1 MQWRKTVVSNKPIPC
16 LVGFGGIT
24 PAGRASHNLSYSRMT
39 YDFQSE
45 QEKINY
51 LKSVLSLCGLID
63 ETLDS
68 SEINQFVK
76 SKEEE
81 VLNNTLMRQLD
92 YKFFRETFWTYDY
105 EMPANACAQLPF
117 QLDPVKHYASRQH
130 PKALGMSILGIADAI
145 SDTGLDLKKKI
156 DTYGRDKVGCF
167 AGCAVMNMDR
177 HSGDGLFA
185 SHPLGQR
192 ATSKHISF
200 TLPEMT
206 ADFINAYVTG
216 SLGITGHFIGACATS
231 LYNLNAGVELI
242 KSGKSELVIVGAAE
256 AILGPPAYIGFSA
269 MGAMATD
276 ERMKNLQALLGE
288 GEDLNYKNFCRPFG
302 DNMGMVCGE
311 SAGFAILMSDRL
323 ALETGANIRGAF
335 LNVNINADGNKKSIS
350 GPGAGNYFSVGKTF
364 KDIEKVFG
372 EKVLQNQSCFI
383 AHGTGTPLNRI
394 TESHIM
400 STFAKEFQVGNMPVT
415 SVKSKLGHT
424 MGTAGMDQIWSAL
437 GALDSQKLSGICT
450 IPKLADDV
458 FTENLD
464 YFLEDRE
471 FQDKKDIV
479 FLNSKGFGGNNATSA
494 LISKDLTLDLINKRY
509 NSSELSKWQG
519 LQEKTLESRAQ
530 NKLAAINNEIEPI
543 YEFDKDVLDLTDL
556 DISRTNI
563 KTSTGFDYEL
573 SSDLRDEDYSV

>member
-1 MQWRKTVVSNKPIPC
+1 MAKPIPC
-16 LVGFGGIT
+16 LVGFGGLT
-24 PAGRASHNLSYSRMT
+24 PAGRGSHNLSYSRMI
-39 YDFQSE
+39 YDLESDQNKF
-45 QEKINY
+45 NY
-51 LKSVLSLCGLID
+51 LKSVLTLCGLID
-63 ETLDS
+63 ETTEAT
-68 SEINQFVK
+68 EIEQLIL
-76 SKEEE
+76 SKENE
-81 VLNNTLMRQLD
+81 VLENTLMRKLD
-92 YKFFRETFWTYDY
+92 YEFFRNTFWSYDY
-105 EMPANACAQLPF
+105 EMPANACGQLPF
-117 QLDPVKHYASRQH
+117 RLDPVTHYASRQH
-130 PKALGMSILGIADAI
+130 PKALGMSIVGFTDAM
-145 SDTGLDLKKKI
+145 SDAGFDLRKVI
-156 DTYGRDKVGCF
+156 DSYGRDKVGCF

-177 HSGDGLFA
+177 YSGDGLFA
-185 SHPLGQR
+185 SYPMGKR
-192 ATSKHISF
+192 ASSKHISF

-276 ERMKNLQALLGE
+276 ERMTNLQQLLGE
-288 GEDLNYKNFCRPFG
+288 GEDLDYTKFCRPFG

-323 ALETGANIRGAF
+323 ALEVGANIRGCF

-364 KDIEKVFG
+364 KDIETVFG
-372 EKVLQNQSCFI
+372 SKTLQEKSCFL

-394 TESHIM
+394 TESHIV
-400 STFAKEFQVGNMPVT
+400 STFAKEFGIENLPVT

-424 MGTAGMDQIWSAL
+424 MGTAGMDQIWCGL
-437 GALDSQKLSGICT
+437 GALESQKLTGICT

-458 FTENLD
+458 FKENLD
-464 YFLEDRE
+464 FFLENKE
-471 FQDKKDIV
+471 FNSQKDIA

-494 LISKDLTLDLINKRY
+494 LISSNLTEELLQRRFTDKELKAWKKKREATLKLREKNFELAV
-509 NSSELSKWQG
+509 NSD
-519 LQEKTLESRAQ
+519 
-530 NKLAAINNEIEPI
+530 IEPI

-556 DISRTNI
+556 EISKKNI
-563 KTSTGFDYEL
+563 KTKTGFNYAL
-573 SSDLRDEDYSV
+573 NSDLTKSDF

>member
-1 MQWRKTVVSNKPIPC
+1 MAKPIPC
-16 LVGFGGIT
+16 LVGFGGLT
-24 PAGRASHNLSYSRMT
+24 PAGRGSHNLSYSRMI
-39 YDFQSE
+39 YDLESE
-45 QEKINY
+45 QNKFNY
-51 LKSVLSLCGLID
+51 LKSVLTLCSLID
-63 ETLDS
+63 ETTEAP
-68 SEINQFVK
+68 EIEQLIL
-76 SKEEE
+76 SKENE
-81 VLNNTLMRQLD
+81 VLENTLMRKLD
-92 YKFFRETFWTYDY
+92 YEFFRNTFWSYDY
-105 EMPANACAQLPF
+105 EMPANACGQLPYR
-117 QLDPVKHYASRQH
+117 LDPVTHYASRQH
-130 PKALGMSILGIADAI
+130 PKALGMSIVGFTDAM
-145 SDTGLDLKKKI
+145 SDAGFDLRKEI

-177 HSGDGLFA
+177 YSGDGLFA
-185 SHPLGQR
+185 SYPMGKR
-192 ATSKHISF
+192 ASSKHISF

-276 ERMKNLQALLGE
+276 ERMTNLQQLLGE
-288 GEDLNYKNFCRPFG
+288 GDDLDYTKFCRPFG

-323 ALETGANIRGAF
+323 ALEVGANIRGCF

-364 KDIEKVFG
+364 KDIETVFG
-372 EKVLQNQSCFI
+372 SKTLQEKSCFL

-394 TESHIM
+394 TESHII
-400 STFAKEFQVGNMPVT
+400 STFAKEFGIQNLPVT

-424 MGTAGMDQIWSAL
+424 MGTAGMDQIWCGL
-437 GALDSQKLSGICT
+437 GALESQKLTGICT

-458 FTENLD
+458 FKDNLD
-464 YFLEDRE
+464 FFLDNKE
-471 FQDKKDIV
+471 FSSQKDIA

-494 LISKDLTLDLINKRY
+494 LISSSLTEELLQRRFTEKELKAWKKKREATLKLREKNFELAV
-509 NSSELSKWQG
+509 NSD
-519 LQEKTLESRAQ
+519 
-530 NKLAAINNEIEPI
+530 IEPI

-556 DISRTNI
+556 EISKKNI
-563 KTSTGFDYEL
+563 KTKTGFNYAL
-573 SSDLRDEDYSV
+573 NSDLTKSDF

>member
-1 MQWRKTVVSNKPIPC
+1 MSI
-16 LVGFGGIT
+16 VGFT
-24 PAGRASHNLSYSRMT
+24 DA
-39 YDFQSE
+39 
-45 QEKINY
+45 
-51 LKSVLSLCGLID
+51 
-63 ETLDS
+63 
-68 SEINQFVK
+68 
-76 SKEEE
+76 
-81 VLNNTLMRQLD
+81 
-92 YKFFRETFWTYDY
+92 
-105 EMPANACAQLPF
+105 
-117 QLDPVKHYASRQH
+117 
-130 PKALGMSILGIADAI
+130 MSDA
-145 SDTGLDLKKKI
+145 GLDLRKEI

-177 HSGDGLFA
+177 YSGDGLFA
-185 SHPLGQR
+185 SYPMGKR
-192 ATSKHISF
+192 ASSKHISF

-276 ERMKNLQALLGE
+276 ERMTNLQKLLGE
-288 GEDLNYKNFCRPFG
+288 GDDLDYTKFCRPFG

-323 ALETGANIRGAF
+323 ALEVGANIRGCF

-364 KDIEKVFG
+364 KDIETIFG
-372 EKVLQNQSCFI
+372 SKTLQEKSCFL

-394 TESHIM
+394 TESHII
-400 STFAKEFQVGNMPVT
+400 STFAKEFGIKNLPVT

-424 MGTAGMDQIWSAL
+424 MGTAGMDQIWCGL
-437 GALDSQKLSGICT
+437 GALENQKLTGICT

-458 FTENLD
+458 FKENLD
-464 YFLEDRE
+464 FFLENKE
-471 FQDKKDIV
+471 FDSQKDIA

-494 LISKDLTLDLINKRY
+494 LISSNLTEELLRRRFTEKELKTWKKKREATLKLREKNFDLAV
-509 NSSELSKWQG
+509 NSD
-519 LQEKTLESRAQ
+519 
-530 NKLAAINNEIEPI
+530 IEPI
-543 YEFDKDVLDLTDL
+543 YDFDKDVLDLTDL
-556 DISRTNI
+556 EISKKNI
-563 KTSTGFDYEL
+563 KTKTGFNYAL
-573 SSDLRDEDYSV
+573 NSDLTKSDF

>member
-1 MQWRKTVVSNKPIPC
+1 MAKPIPC
-16 LVGFGGIT
+16 LVGFGGLT
-24 PAGRASHNLSYSRMT
+24 PAGRGSHNLSYSRMI
-39 YDFQSE
+39 YDLESDQNKF
-45 QEKINY
+45 NY
-51 LKSVLSLCGLID
+51 LKSVLTLCGLID
-63 ETLDS
+63 ETTEAT
-68 SEINQFVK
+68 EIEQLIL
-76 SKEEE
+76 SKENE
-81 VLNNTLMRQLD
+81 VLENTLMRKLD
-92 YKFFRETFWTYDY
+92 YEFFRNTFWSYDY
-105 EMPANACAQLPF
+105 EMPANACGQLPF
-117 QLDPVKHYASRQH
+117 RLDPVTHYASRQH
-130 PKALGMSILGIADAI
+130 PKALGMSIVGFTDAM
-145 SDTGLDLKKKI
+145 SDAGLDLRKEI

-177 HSGDGLFA
+177 YSGDGLFA
-185 SHPLGQR
+185 SYPMGKR
-192 ATSKHISF
+192 ASSKHISF

-276 ERMKNLQALLGE
+276 ERMTNLQQLLGE
-288 GEDLNYKNFCRPFG
+288 GDDLDYTKFCRPFG

-323 ALETGANIRGAF
+323 ALEVGANIRGCF

-364 KDIEKVFG
+364 KDIETVFG
-372 EKVLQNQSCFI
+372 SKTLQEKSCFL

-394 TESHIM
+394 TESHIV
-400 STFAKEFQVGNMPVT
+400 STFAKEFGIENLPVT

-424 MGTAGMDQIWSAL
+424 MGTAGMDQIWCGL
-437 GALDSQKLSGICT
+437 GALESQKLTGICT

-458 FTENLD
+458 FKDNLD
-464 YFLEDRE
+464 FFLENKE
-471 FQDKKDIV
+471 FNSQKDIA

-494 LISKDLTLDLINKRY
+494 LISSNLTEELLQRRFTEKELKAWKKKREATLKLREKNFELAV
-509 NSSELSKWQG
+509 NSD
-519 LQEKTLESRAQ
+519 
-530 NKLAAINNEIEPI
+530 IEPI

-556 DISRTNI
+556 EISKKNI
-563 KTSTGFDYEL
+563 KTKTGFNYAL
-573 SSDLRDEDYSV
+573 NSDLTKSDF

>member
-1 MQWRKTVVSNKPIPC
+1 MAKPIPC
-16 LVGFGGIT
+16 LVGFGGLT
-24 PAGRASHNLSYSRMT
+24 PAGRGSHNLSYSRMI
-39 YDFQSE
+39 YDLESDQNKF
-45 QEKINY
+45 NY
-51 LKSVLSLCGLID
+51 LKSVLTLCGLID
-63 ETLDS
+63 ETTEATQIEQL
-68 SEINQFVK
+68 IL
-76 SKEEE
+76 SKENE
-81 VLNNTLMRQLD
+81 VLENTLMRKLD
-92 YKFFRETFWTYDY
+92 YEFFRNTFWSYDY
-105 EMPANACAQLPF
+105 EMPANACGQLPF
-117 QLDPVKHYASRQH
+117 RLDPVTHYASRQH
-130 PKALGMSILGIADAI
+130 PKALGMSIVGFTDAM
-145 SDTGLDLKKKI
+145 SDAGFDLRKVI
-156 DTYGRDKVGCF
+156 DSYGRDKVGCF

-177 HSGDGLFA
+177 YSGDGLFA
-185 SHPLGQR
+185 SYPMGKR
-192 ATSKHISF
+192 ASSKHISF

-276 ERMKNLQALLGE
+276 ERMTNLQQLLGE
-288 GEDLNYKNFCRPFG
+288 GEDLDYTKFCRPFG

-323 ALETGANIRGAF
+323 ALEVGANIRGCF

-364 KDIEKVFG
+364 KDIETVFG
-372 EKVLQNQSCFI
+372 SKTLQEKSCFL

-394 TESHIM
+394 TESHIV
-400 STFAKEFQVGNMPVT
+400 STFAKEFGIENLPVT

-424 MGTAGMDQIWSAL
+424 MGTAGMDQIWCGL
-437 GALDSQKLSGICT
+437 GALESQKLTGICT

-458 FTENLD
+458 FKENLD
-464 YFLEDRE
+464 FFLENKE
-471 FQDKKDIV
+471 FNSQKDIA

-494 LISKDLTLDLINKRY
+494 LISSNLTEELLQRRFTDKELKAWKKKREATLKLREKNFELAV
-509 NSSELSKWQG
+509 NSD
-519 LQEKTLESRAQ
+519 
-530 NKLAAINNEIEPI
+530 IEPI

-556 DISRTNI
+556 EISKKNI
-563 KTSTGFDYEL
+563 KTKTGFNYAL
-573 SSDLRDEDYSV
+573 NSDLTKSDF

>member
-1 MQWRKTVVSNKPIPC
+1 MAKPIPC
-16 LVGFGGIT
+16 LVGFGGLT
-24 PAGRASHNLSYSRMT
+24 PAGRGSHNLSYSRMI
-39 YDFQSE
+39 YDLESDQNKF
-45 QEKINY
+45 NY
-51 LKSVLSLCGLID
+51 LKSVLTLCGLID
-63 ETLDS
+63 ETTEATQIEQL
-68 SEINQFVK
+68 IL
-76 SKEEE
+76 SKENE
-81 VLNNTLMRQLD
+81 VLENTLMRKLD
-92 YKFFRETFWTYDY
+92 YEFFRNTFWSYDY
-105 EMPANACAQLPF
+105 EMPANACGQLPF
-117 QLDPVKHYASRQH
+117 RLDPVTHYASRQH
-130 PKALGMSILGIADAI
+130 PKALGMSIVGFTDAM
-145 SDTGLDLKKKI
+145 SDAGFDLRKEI
-156 DTYGRDKVGCF
+156 DSYGRDKVGCF

-177 HSGDGLFA
+177 YSGDGLFA
-185 SHPLGQR
+185 SYPMGKR
-192 ATSKHISF
+192 ASSKHISF

-276 ERMKNLQALLGE
+276 ERMTNLQQLLGE
-288 GEDLNYKNFCRPFG
+288 GEDLDYTKFCRPFG

-323 ALETGANIRGAF
+323 ALEVGANIRGCF

-364 KDIEKVFG
+364 KDIETVFG
-372 EKVLQNQSCFI
+372 TKTLQEKSCFL

-394 TESHIM
+394 TESHIV
-400 STFAKEFQVGNMPVT
+400 STFAKEFGIENLPVT

-424 MGTAGMDQIWSAL
+424 MGTAGMDQIWCGL
-437 GALDSQKLSGICT
+437 GALESQKLTGICT

-458 FTENLD
+458 FKENLD
-464 YFLEDRE
+464 FFLENKE
-471 FQDKKDIV
+471 FNSQKDIA

-494 LISKDLTLDLINKRY
+494 LISSNLTEELLQRRFTEKELKAWKKKREATLKLREKNFELAV
-509 NSSELSKWQG
+509 NSD
-519 LQEKTLESRAQ
+519 
-530 NKLAAINNEIEPI
+530 IEPI

-556 DISRTNI
+556 EISKKNI
-563 KTSTGFDYEL
+563 KTKTGFNYAL
-573 SSDLRDEDYSV
+573 NSDLTKSDF

>member
-1 MQWRKTVVSNKPIPC
+1 MAKPIPC
-16 LVGFGGIT
+16 LVGFGGLT
-24 PAGRASHNLSYSRMT
+24 PAGRGSHNLSYSRMI
-39 YDFQSE
+39 YDLESDQNKF
-45 QEKINY
+45 NY
-51 LKSVLSLCGLID
+51 LKSVLTLCGLID
-63 ETLDS
+63 ETTEAT
-68 SEINQFVK
+68 EIEQLIL
-76 SKEEE
+76 SKENE
-81 VLNNTLMRQLD
+81 VLENTLMRKLD
-92 YKFFRETFWTYDY
+92 YEFFRNTFWSYDY
-105 EMPANACAQLPF
+105 EMPANACGQLPF
-117 QLDPVKHYASRQH
+117 RLDPVTHYASRQH
-130 PKALGMSILGIADAI
+130 PKALGMSIVGFTDAM
-145 SDTGLDLKKKI
+145 SDAGFDLRKEI

-177 HSGDGLFA
+177 YSGDGLFA
-185 SHPLGQR
+185 SYPMGKR
-192 ATSKHISF
+192 ASSKHISF

-276 ERMKNLQALLGE
+276 ERMTNLQQLLGE
-288 GEDLNYKNFCRPFG
+288 GDDLDYTKFCRPFG

-323 ALETGANIRGAF
+323 ALEVGANIRGCF

-364 KDIEKVFG
+364 KDIETVFG
-372 EKVLQNQSCFI
+372 SKTLQEKSCFL
-383 AHGTGTPLNRI
+383 AHGTGTPLNRV
-394 TESHIM
+394 TESHIV
-400 STFAKEFQVGNMPVT
+400 STFAKEFGIENLPVT

-424 MGTAGMDQIWSAL
+424 MGTAGMDQIWCGL
-437 GALDSQKLSGICT
+437 GALESQKLTGICT

-458 FTENLD
+458 FKDNLD
-464 YFLEDRE
+464 FFLENKE
-471 FQDKKDIV
+471 FNSQKDIA

-494 LISKDLTLDLINKRY
+494 LISSNLTEELLQRRFTDKELKAWKKKREATLKLREKNFELAV
-509 NSSELSKWQG
+509 NSD
-519 LQEKTLESRAQ
+519 
-530 NKLAAINNEIEPI
+530 IEPI

-556 DISRTNI
+556 EISKKNI
-563 KTSTGFDYEL
+563 KTKTGFNYAL
-573 SSDLRDEDYSV
+573 NSDLTKSDF

>member
-1 MQWRKTVVSNKPIPC
+1 MAKPIPC
-16 LVGFGGIT
+16 LVGFGGLT
-24 PAGRASHNLSYSRMT
+24 PAGRGSHNLSYSRMI
-39 YDFQSE
+39 YYLESE
-45 QEKINY
+45 QNKFNY
-51 LKSVLSLCGLID
+51 LKSVLTLCGLID
-63 ETLDS
+63 ETTEAP
-68 SEINQFVK
+68 EIEQLIL
-76 SKEEE
+76 SKENE
-81 VLNNTLMRQLD
+81 VLENTLMRKLD
-92 YKFFRETFWTYDY
+92 YEFFRNTFWSYDY
-105 EMPANACAQLPF
+105 EMPANACGQLPYR
-117 QLDPVKHYASRQH
+117 LDPVTHYASRQH
-130 PKALGMSILGIADAI
+130 PKALGMSIVGFTDAM
-145 SDTGLDLKKKI
+145 SDAGFDLRKEI

-177 HSGDGLFA
+177 YSGDGLFA
-185 SHPLGQR
+185 SYPMGKR
-192 ATSKHISF
+192 ASSKHISF

-276 ERMKNLQALLGE
+276 ERMTNLQQLLGE
-288 GEDLNYKNFCRPFG
+288 GDDLDYTKFCRPFG

-323 ALETGANIRGAF
+323 ALEVGANIRGCF

-364 KDIEKVFG
+364 KDIETVFG
-372 EKVLQNQSCFI
+372 SKTLQEKSCFL

-394 TESHIM
+394 TESHII
-400 STFAKEFQVGNMPVT
+400 STFAKEFGIQNLPVT

-424 MGTAGMDQIWSAL
+424 MGTAGMDQIWCGL
-437 GALDSQKLSGICT
+437 GALESQKLTGICT

-458 FTENLD
+458 FKDNLD
-464 YFLEDRE
+464 FFLDNKE
-471 FQDKKDIV
+471 FSSQKDIA

-494 LISKDLTLDLINKRY
+494 LISSSLTEELLQRRFTEKELKAWKKKREATLKLREKNFELAV
-509 NSSELSKWQG
+509 NSD
-519 LQEKTLESRAQ
+519 
-530 NKLAAINNEIEPI
+530 IEPI
-543 YEFDKDVLDLTDL
+543 YEFDKDVLDLADL
-556 DISRTNI
+556 EISKKNI
-563 KTSTGFDYEL
+563 KTKTGFNYAL
-573 SSDLRDEDYSV
+573 NSDLTKSDF

>member
-1 MQWRKTVVSNKPIPC
+1 MAKPIPC
-16 LVGFGGIT
+16 LVGFGGLT
-24 PAGRASHNLSYSRMT
+24 PAGRGSHNLSYSRMI
-39 YDFQSE
+39 YDLESDQNKF
-45 QEKINY
+45 NY
-51 LKSVLSLCGLID
+51 LKSVLTLCGLID
-63 ETLDS
+63 ETTEAT
-68 SEINQFVK
+68 EIEQLIL
-76 SKEEE
+76 SKENE
-81 VLNNTLMRQLD
+81 VLENTLMRKLD
-92 YKFFRETFWTYDY
+92 YEFFRNTFWSYDY
-105 EMPANACAQLPF
+105 DMPANACGQLPF
-117 QLDPVKHYASRQH
+117 RLDPVTHYASRQH
-130 PKALGMSILGIADAI
+130 PKALGMSIVGFTDAM
-145 SDTGLDLKKKI
+145 SDAGFDLRKEI

-177 HSGDGLFA
+177 YSGDGLFA
-185 SHPLGQR
+185 SYPMGKR
-192 ATSKHISF
+192 ASSKHISF

-276 ERMKNLQALLGE
+276 ERMTNLQQLLGE
-288 GEDLNYKNFCRPFG
+288 GDDLDYTKYCRPFG

-323 ALETGANIRGAF
+323 ALEVGANIRGCF

-364 KDIEKVFG
+364 KDIETVFG
-372 EKVLQNQSCFI
+372 SKTLQEKSCFL

-394 TESHIM
+394 TESHIV
-400 STFAKEFQVGNMPVT
+400 STFAKEFGIENLPVT

-424 MGTAGMDQIWSAL
+424 MGTAGMDQIWCGL
-437 GALDSQKLSGICT
+437 GALESQKLTGICT

-458 FTENLD
+458 FKDNLD
-464 YFLEDRE
+464 FFLENKE
-471 FQDKKDIV
+471 FNSQKDIA

-494 LISKDLTLDLINKRY
+494 LISSNLTEELLQRRFTEKELKAWKKKREATLKLREKNFELAV
-509 NSSELSKWQG
+509 NSD
-519 LQEKTLESRAQ
+519 
-530 NKLAAINNEIEPI
+530 IEPI

-556 DISRTNI
+556 EISKKNI
-563 KTSTGFDYEL
+563 KTKTGFNYAL
-573 SSDLRDEDYSV
+573 NSDLTKSDF

>member
-1 MQWRKTVVSNKPIPC
+1 MAKPIPC
-16 LVGFGGIT
+16 LVGFGGLT
-24 PAGRASHNLSYSRMT
+24 PAGRGSHNLSYSRMI
-39 YDFQSE
+39 YDLESE
-45 QEKINY
+45 QNKFNY
-51 LKSVLSLCGLID
+51 LKSVLTLCGLID
-63 ETLDS
+63 ETTEAT
-68 SEINQFVK
+68 EIEQLIL
-76 SKEEE
+76 SKENE
-81 VLNNTLMRQLD
+81 VLENTLMRKLD
-92 YKFFRETFWTYDY
+92 YEFFRNTFWSYDY
-105 EMPANACAQLPF
+105 EMPANACGQLPYR
-117 QLDPVKHYASRQH
+117 LDPVTHYASRQH
-130 PKALGMSILGIADAI
+130 PKALGMSIVGFTDAM
-145 SDTGLDLKKKI
+145 SDAGFDLRKEI

-177 HSGDGLFA
+177 YSGDGLFA
-185 SHPLGQR
+185 SYPMGKR
-192 ATSKHISF
+192 ASSKHISF

-276 ERMKNLQALLGE
+276 ERMTNLQQLLGE
-288 GEDLNYKNFCRPFG
+288 GEDLDYTKFCRPFG

-323 ALETGANIRGAF
+323 ALEVGANIRGCF

-364 KDIEKVFG
+364 KDIETVFG
-372 EKVLQNQSCFI
+372 SKTLQEKSCFL

-394 TESHIM
+394 TESHIV
-400 STFAKEFQVGNMPVT
+400 STFAKEFGIENLPVT

-424 MGTAGMDQIWSAL
+424 MGTAGMDQIWCGL
-437 GALDSQKLSGICT
+437 GALESQKLTGICT

-458 FTENLD
+458 FKENLD
-464 YFLEDRE
+464 FFLENKE
-471 FQDKKDIV
+471 FNSQKDIA

-494 LISKDLTLDLINKRY
+494 LISSNLTEELLQRRFTEKELKAWKKKREATLKLREKNFELAV
-509 NSSELSKWQG
+509 NSD
-519 LQEKTLESRAQ
+519 
-530 NKLAAINNEIEPI
+530 IEPI

-556 DISRTNI
+556 EISKKSI
-563 KTSTGFDYEL
+563 KTKTGFDYAL
-573 SSDLRDEDYSV
+573 NSDLTKSDF

>member
-1 MQWRKTVVSNKPIPC
+1 MAKPIPC
-16 LVGFGGIT
+16 LVGFGGLT
-24 PAGRASHNLSYSRMT
+24 PAGRGSHNLSYSRMI
-39 YDFQSE
+39 YDLESDQNKF
-45 QEKINY
+45 NY
-51 LKSVLSLCGLID
+51 LKSVLTLCGLID
-63 ETLDS
+63 ETTEAT
-68 SEINQFVK
+68 EIEQLIL
-76 SKEEE
+76 SKENE
-81 VLNNTLMRQLD
+81 VLENTLMRKLD
-92 YKFFRETFWTYDY
+92 YEFFRNTFWSYDY
-105 EMPANACAQLPF
+105 EMPANACGQLPF
-117 QLDPVKHYASRQH
+117 RLDPVTHYASRQH
-130 PKALGMSILGIADAI
+130 PKALGMSIVGFTDAM
-145 SDTGLDLKKKI
+145 LDAGFDLRKEI

-177 HSGDGLFA
+177 YSGDGLFA
-185 SHPLGQR
+185 SYPMGKR
-192 ATSKHISF
+192 ASSKHISF

-276 ERMKNLQALLGE
+276 ERMTNLQQLLGE
-288 GEDLNYKNFCRPFG
+288 GDVLDYTKFCRPFG

-323 ALETGANIRGAF
+323 ALEVGANIRGCF

-364 KDIEKVFG
+364 KDIETIFG
-372 EKVLQNQSCFI
+372 AKALQEKSCFL

-394 TESHIM
+394 TESHII
-400 STFAKEFQVGNMPVT
+400 STFAQEFGIENLPVT

-424 MGTAGMDQIWSAL
+424 IGTAGMDQIWCGL
-437 GALDSQKLSGICT
+437 GALESQKLTGICT

-458 FTENLD
+458 FKDNLD
-464 YFLEDRE
+464 FFLENKE
-471 FQDKKDIV
+471 FNSQKDIA

-494 LISKDLTLDLINKRY
+494 LISSKLTEELLQRRFTDKELKAWKKKREATLKLREKNFELAV
-509 NSSELSKWQG
+509 NSD
-519 LQEKTLESRAQ
+519 
-530 NKLAAINNEIEPI
+530 IEPI
-543 YEFDKDVLDLTDL
+543 YEFDKDVLNLADLE
-556 DISRTNI
+556 ISKRNI
-563 KTSTGFDYEL
+563 KTKTGFNYAL
-573 SSDLRDEDYSV
+573 NSDLTKSDF

>member
-1 MQWRKTVVSNKPIPC
+1 MAKPIPC
-16 LVGFGGIT
+16 LVGFGGLT
-24 PAGRASHNLSYSRMT
+24 PAGRGSHNLSYSRMI
-39 YDFQSE
+39 YDLESDQNKF
-45 QEKINY
+45 NY
-51 LKSVLSLCGLID
+51 LKSVLTLCGLID
-63 ETLDS
+63 ETTEATQIEQL
-68 SEINQFVK
+68 IL
-76 SKEEE
+76 SKENE
-81 VLNNTLMRQLD
+81 VLENTLMRKLD
-92 YKFFRETFWTYDY
+92 YEFFRNTFWSYDY
-105 EMPANACAQLPF
+105 EMPANACGQLPF
-117 QLDPVKHYASRQH
+117 RLDPVTHYASRQH
-130 PKALGMSILGIADAI
+130 PKALGMSIVGFTDAM
-145 SDTGLDLKKKI
+145 SDAGFDLRKEI
-156 DTYGRDKVGCF
+156 DSYGRDKVGCF

-177 HSGDGLFA
+177 YSGDGLFA
-185 SHPLGQR
+185 SYPMGKR
-192 ATSKHISF
+192 ASSKHISF

-276 ERMKNLQALLGE
+276 ERMTNLQQLLGE
-288 GEDLNYKNFCRPFG
+288 GEDLNYTKFCRPFG

-323 ALETGANIRGAF
+323 ALEVGANIRGCF

-364 KDIEKVFG
+364 KDIETVFG
-372 EKVLQNQSCFI
+372 SKTLQEKSCFL

-394 TESHIM
+394 TESHIV
-400 STFAKEFQVGNMPVT
+400 STFAKEFGIENLPVT

-424 MGTAGMDQIWSAL
+424 MGTAGMDQIWCGL
-437 GALDSQKLSGICT
+437 GALESQKLTGICT

-458 FTENLD
+458 FKENLD
-464 YFLEDRE
+464 FFLENKE
-471 FQDKKDIV
+471 FNSQKDIA

-494 LISKDLTLDLINKRY
+494 LISSNLTEELLQRRFTDKELKAWKKKREATLKLREKNFELAV
-509 NSSELSKWQG
+509 NSD
-519 LQEKTLESRAQ
+519 
-530 NKLAAINNEIEPI
+530 IEPI

-556 DISRTNI
+556 EISKKNI
-563 KTSTGFDYEL
+563 KTKTGFNYAL
-573 SSDLRDEDYSV
+573 NSDLTKSDF

>member
-1 MQWRKTVVSNKPIPC
+1 MAKPIPC
-16 LVGFGGIT
+16 LVGFGGLT
-24 PAGRASHNLSYSRMT
+24 PAGRGSHNLSYSRMI
-39 YDFQSE
+39 YDLESDQNKF
-45 QEKINY
+45 NY
-51 LKSVLSLCGLID
+51 LKSVLTLCGLID
-63 ETLDS
+63 ETTEAP
-68 SEINQFVK
+68 EIEQLIL
-76 SKEEE
+76 SKENE
-81 VLNNTLMRQLD
+81 VLENTLMRKLD
-92 YKFFRETFWTYDY
+92 YEFFRNTFWSYDY
-105 EMPANACAQLPF
+105 EMPANACGQLPYR
-117 QLDPVKHYASRQH
+117 LDPVTHYASRQH
-130 PKALGMSILGIADAI
+130 PKALGMSIVGFTDAM
-145 SDTGLDLKKKI
+145 SDAGFDLRKEI

-177 HSGDGLFA
+177 YSGDGLFA
-185 SHPLGQR
+185 SYPMGKR
-192 ATSKHISF
+192 ASSKHISF

-276 ERMKNLQALLGE
+276 ERMTNLQQLLGE
-288 GEDLNYKNFCRPFG
+288 GDDLDYTKFCRPFG

-323 ALETGANIRGAF
+323 ALEVGANIRGCF

-364 KDIEKVFG
+364 KDIETVFG
-372 EKVLQNQSCFI
+372 SKTLQEKSCFL

-394 TESHIM
+394 TESHII
-400 STFAKEFQVGNMPVT
+400 STFAKEFGIQNLPVT

-424 MGTAGMDQIWSAL
+424 MGTAGMDQIWCGL
-437 GALDSQKLSGICT
+437 GALESQKLTGICT

-458 FTENLD
+458 FKDNLD
-464 YFLEDRE
+464 FFLDNKE
-471 FQDKKDIV
+471 FGSQKDIA

-494 LISKDLTLDLINKRY
+494 LISSSLTEELLQRRFTEKELKAWKNKREATLKLREKNFELAV
-509 NSSELSKWQG
+509 NSD
-519 LQEKTLESRAQ
+519 
-530 NKLAAINNEIEPI
+530 IEPI

-556 DISRTNI
+556 EISKKNI
-563 KTSTGFDYEL
+563 KTKTGFNYAL
-573 SSDLRDEDYSV
+573 NSDLTKSDF

>member
-1 MQWRKTVVSNKPIPC
+1 MAKPIPC
-16 LVGFGGIT
+16 LVGFGGLT
-24 PAGRASHNLSYSRMT
+24 PAGRGSHNLSYSRMI
-39 YDFQSE
+39 YDLESHQNKF
-45 QEKINY
+45 NY
-51 LKSVLSLCGLID
+51 LKSVLTLCGLID
-63 ETLDS
+63 ETTEAP
-68 SEINQFVK
+68 EIEK
-76 SKEEE
+76 LILSKENE
-81 VLNNTLMRQLD
+81 VLENTLIRKLD
-92 YKFFRETFWTYDY
+92 YEFFRNTFWSYDY
-105 EMPANACAQLPF
+105 EMPANACGQLPF
-117 QLDPVKHYASRQH
+117 RLDPVTHYASRQH
-130 PKALGMSILGIADAI
+130 PKALGMSIVGFTDAM
-145 SDTGLDLKKKI
+145 SDAGFDLRKEI

-177 HSGDGLFA
+177 YSGDGLFA
-185 SHPLGQR
+185 SYPMGKR
-192 ATSKHISF
+192 ASSKHISF

-276 ERMKNLQALLGE
+276 ERMTNLQQLLGE
-288 GEDLNYKNFCRPFG
+288 GDDLDYTKFCRPFG

-323 ALETGANIRGAF
+323 ALEVGANIRGCF

-364 KDIEKVFG
+364 KDIETVFG
-372 EKVLQNQSCFI
+372 SKTLQEKSCFL

-394 TESHIM
+394 TESHIV
-400 STFAKEFQVGNMPVT
+400 STFAKEFGIENLPVT

-424 MGTAGMDQIWSAL
+424 MGTAGMDQIWCGL
-437 GALDSQKLSGICT
+437 GALESQKLTGICT

-458 FTENLD
+458 FKDNLD
-464 YFLEDRE
+464 FFLENKE
-471 FQDKKDIV
+471 FNSQKDIA

-494 LISKDLTLDLINKRY
+494 LISSNLTEELLQRRFTDKELKAWKKKREATLKLREKNFELAV
-509 NSSELSKWQG
+509 NSD
-519 LQEKTLESRAQ
+519 
-530 NKLAAINNEIEPI
+530 IEPI

-556 DISRTNI
+556 EISKKNI
-563 KTSTGFDYEL
+563 KTKTGFNYAL
-573 SSDLRDEDYSV
+573 NSDLTKSDF

>member
-1 MQWRKTVVSNKPIPC
+1 MAKPIPC
-16 LVGFGGIT
+16 LVGFGGLT
-24 PAGRASHNLSYSRMT
+24 PAGRGSHNLSYSRMI
-39 YDFQSE
+39 YDLESE
-45 QEKINY
+45 QNKFNY
-51 LKSVLSLCGLID
+51 LKSVLTLCGLID
-63 ETLDS
+63 ETTEAP
-68 SEINQFVK
+68 EIEQLIL
-76 SKEEE
+76 SKENE
-81 VLNNTLMRQLD
+81 VLENTLMRKLD
-92 YKFFRETFWTYDY
+92 YEFFRNTFWSYDY
-105 EMPANACAQLPF
+105 EMPANACGQLPYR
-117 QLDPVKHYASRQH
+117 LDPVTHYASRQH
-130 PKALGMSILGIADAI
+130 PKALGMSIVGFTDAM
-145 SDTGLDLKKKI
+145 SDAGFDLRKEI

-177 HSGDGLFA
+177 YSGDGLFA
-185 SHPLGQR
+185 SYPMGKR
-192 ATSKHISF
+192 ASSKHISF

-276 ERMKNLQALLGE
+276 ERMTNLQQLLGE
-288 GEDLNYKNFCRPFG
+288 GDDLDYTKFCRPFG

-323 ALETGANIRGAF
+323 ALEVGANIRGCF

-364 KDIEKVFG
+364 KDIETVFG
-372 EKVLQNQSCFI
+372 SKTLQEKSCFL

-394 TESHIM
+394 TESHII
-400 STFAKEFQVGNMPVT
+400 STFAKEFGIQNLPVT

-424 MGTAGMDQIWSAL
+424 MGTAGMDQIWCGL
-437 GALDSQKLSGICT
+437 GALESQKLTGICT

-458 FTENLD
+458 FKDNLD
-464 YFLEDRE
+464 FFLDNKE
-471 FQDKKDIV
+471 FSSQKDIA

-494 LISKDLTLDLINKRY
+494 LISSSLTEELLQRRFTEKELKAWKKKREATLQLREKNFELAV
-509 NSSELSKWQG
+509 NSD
-519 LQEKTLESRAQ
+519 
-530 NKLAAINNEIEPI
+530 IEPI

-556 DISRTNI
+556 EISKKNI
-563 KTSTGFDYEL
+563 KTKTGFDYAL
-573 SSDLRDEDYSV
+573 NSDLTKSDF

>member
-1 MQWRKTVVSNKPIPC
+1 MAKPIPC
-16 LVGFGGIT
+16 LVGFGGLT
-24 PAGRASHNLSYSRMT
+24 PAGRGSHNLSYSRMI
-39 YDFQSE
+39 YDLESDQNKF
-45 QEKINY
+45 NY
-51 LKSVLSLCGLID
+51 LKSVLTLCGLID
-63 ETLDS
+63 ETTEAT
-68 SEINQFVK
+68 EIEQLIL
-76 SKEEE
+76 SKENE
-81 VLNNTLMRQLD
+81 VLENTLMRKLD
-92 YKFFRETFWTYDY
+92 YEFFRNTFWSYDY
-105 EMPANACAQLPF
+105 EMPANACGQLPF
-117 QLDPVKHYASRQH
+117 RLDPVTHYASRQH
-130 PKALGMSILGIADAI
+130 PKALGMSIVGFTDAM
-145 SDTGLDLKKKI
+145 SDAGLDLRKEI

-177 HSGDGLFA
+177 YSGDGLFA
-185 SHPLGQR
+185 SYPMGKR
-192 ATSKHISF
+192 ASSKHISF

-276 ERMKNLQALLGE
+276 ERMTNLQQLLGE
-288 GEDLNYKNFCRPFG
+288 GDDLDYTKFCRPFG

-323 ALETGANIRGAF
+323 ALEVGANIRGCF

-364 KDIEKVFG
+364 KDIETVFG
-372 EKVLQNQSCFI
+372 SKTLQEKSCFL

-394 TESHIM
+394 TESHIV
-400 STFAKEFQVGNMPVT
+400 STFAKEFGIENLPVT

-424 MGTAGMDQIWSAL
+424 MGTAGMDQIWCGL
-437 GALDSQKLSGICT
+437 GALESQKLTGICT

-458 FTENLD
+458 YKDNLD
-464 YFLEDRE
+464 FFLENKE
-471 FQDKKDIV
+471 FNSQKDIA

-494 LISKDLTLDLINKRY
+494 LISSNLTEELLQRRFTDKELKAWKKKREATLKLREKNFELAV
-509 NSSELSKWQG
+509 NSD
-519 LQEKTLESRAQ
+519 
-530 NKLAAINNEIEPI
+530 IEPI

-556 DISRTNI
+556 EISKKNI
-563 KTSTGFDYEL
+563 KTKTGFNYAL
-573 SSDLRDEDYSV
+573 NSDLTKSDF

>member
-1 MQWRKTVVSNKPIPC
+1 MAKPIPC
-16 LVGFGGIT
+16 LVGFGGLT
-24 PAGRASHNLSYSRMT
+24 PAGRGSHNLSYSRMI
-39 YDFQSE
+39 YDLESE
-45 QEKINY
+45 QNKFNY
-51 LKSVLSLCGLID
+51 LKSVLTLCGLID
-63 ETLDS
+63 ETTEAP
-68 SEINQFVK
+68 EIEQLIL
-76 SKEEE
+76 SKENE
-81 VLNNTLMRQLD
+81 VLENTLMRKLD
-92 YKFFRETFWTYDY
+92 YEFFRNTFWSYDY
-105 EMPANACAQLPF
+105 EMPANACGQLPYR
-117 QLDPVKHYASRQH
+117 LDPVTHYASRQH
-130 PKALGMSILGIADAI
+130 PKALGMSIVGFTDAM
-145 SDTGLDLKKKI
+145 SDAGFDLRKEI

-177 HSGDGLFA
+177 YSGDGLFA
-185 SHPLGQR
+185 SYPMGKR
-192 ATSKHISF
+192 ASSKHISF

-242 KSGKSELVIVGAAE
+242 KSGKSELVIVGASE

-276 ERMKNLQALLGE
+276 ERMTNLQQLLGE
-288 GEDLNYKNFCRPFG
+288 GDDLDYTKFCRPFG

-323 ALETGANIRGAF
+323 ALEVGANIRGCF

-364 KDIEKVFG
+364 KDIETVFG
-372 EKVLQNQSCFI
+372 SKTLQEKSCFL

-394 TESHIM
+394 TESHII
-400 STFAKEFQVGNMPVT
+400 STFAKEFGIENLPVT

-424 MGTAGMDQIWSAL
+424 MGTAGMDQIWCGL
-437 GALDSQKLSGICT
+437 GALESQKLTGICT

-458 FTENLD
+458 FKDNLD
-464 YFLEDRE
+464 FFLDNKE
-471 FQDKKDIV
+471 FSSQKDIA

-494 LISKDLTLDLINKRY
+494 LISSSLTEELLQRRFTEKELKAWKKKREATLKLREKNFELAV
-509 NSSELSKWQG
+509 NSD
-519 LQEKTLESRAQ
+519 
-530 NKLAAINNEIEPI
+530 IEPI

-556 DISRTNI
+556 EISKKNI
-563 KTSTGFDYEL
+563 KTKTGFNYAL
-573 SSDLRDEDYSV
+573 NSDLTKSDF

>member
-1 MQWRKTVVSNKPIPC
+1 MAKPIPC
-16 LVGFGGIT
+16 LVGFGGLT
-24 PAGRASHNLSYSRMT
+24 PAGRGSHNLSYSRMI
-39 YDFQSE
+39 YDLESE
-45 QEKINY
+45 QNKFNY
-51 LKSVLSLCGLID
+51 LKSVLTLCGLID
-63 ETLDS
+63 ETTEAP
-68 SEINQFVK
+68 EIEQLIL
-76 SKEEE
+76 SKENE
-81 VLNNTLMRQLD
+81 VLENTLMRKLD
-92 YKFFRETFWTYDY
+92 YEFFRNTFWSYDY
-105 EMPANACAQLPF
+105 EMPANACGQLPYR
-117 QLDPVKHYASRQH
+117 LDPVTHYASRQH
-130 PKALGMSILGIADAI
+130 PKALGMSIVGFTDAM
-145 SDTGLDLKKKI
+145 SDAGFDLRKEI

-177 HSGDGLFA
+177 YSGDGLFA
-185 SHPLGQR
+185 SYPMGKR
-192 ATSKHISF
+192 ASSKHISF

-276 ERMKNLQALLGE
+276 ERMTNLQQLLGE
-288 GEDLNYKNFCRPFG
+288 GDDLDYTKFCRPFG

-323 ALETGANIRGAF
+323 ALEVGANIRGCF

-364 KDIEKVFG
+364 KDIETVFG
-372 EKVLQNQSCFI
+372 SKTLQEKSCFL

-394 TESHIM
+394 TESHII
-400 STFAKEFQVGNMPVT
+400 STFAKEFGIENLPVT

-424 MGTAGMDQIWSAL
+424 MGTAGMDQIWCGL
-437 GALDSQKLSGICT
+437 GALESQKLTGICT

-458 FTENLD
+458 FKDNLD
-464 YFLEDRE
+464 FFLDNKE
-471 FQDKKDIV
+471 FGSQKDIA

-494 LISKDLTLDLINKRY
+494 LISSSLTEELLQRRFTEKELKAWKKKREATLKLREKNFELAV
-509 NSSELSKWQG
+509 NSD
-519 LQEKTLESRAQ
+519 
-530 NKLAAINNEIEPI
+530 IEPI

-556 DISRTNI
+556 EISKKNI
-563 KTSTGFDYEL
+563 KTKTGFNYAL
-573 SSDLRDEDYSV
+573 NSDLTKSDF

>member
-1 MQWRKTVVSNKPIPC
+1 MAKPIPC
-16 LVGFGGIT
+16 LVGFGGLT
-24 PAGRASHNLSYSRMT
+24 PAGRGSHNLSYSRMI
-39 YDFQSE
+39 YDLESDQNKF
-45 QEKINY
+45 NY
-51 LKSVLSLCGLID
+51 LKSVLTLCGLID
-63 ETLDS
+63 ETTEAT
-68 SEINQFVK
+68 EIEQLIL
-76 SKEEE
+76 SKENE
-81 VLNNTLMRQLD
+81 VLENTLMRKLD
-92 YKFFRETFWTYDY
+92 YEFFRNTFWSYDY
-105 EMPANACAQLPF
+105 EMPANACGQLPF
-117 QLDPVKHYASRQH
+117 RLDPVTHYASRQH
-130 PKALGMSILGIADAI
+130 PKALGMSIVGFTDAM
-145 SDTGLDLKKKI
+145 SDAGLDLRKEI

-177 HSGDGLFA
+177 YSGDGLFA
-185 SHPLGQR
+185 SYPMGKR
-192 ATSKHISF
+192 ASSKHISF

-276 ERMKNLQALLGE
+276 ERMTNLQQLLGE
-288 GEDLNYKNFCRPFG
+288 GDDLDYTKFCRPFG

-323 ALETGANIRGAF
+323 ALEVGANIRGCF

-364 KDIEKVFG
+364 KDIETVFG
-372 EKVLQNQSCFI
+372 SKTLQEKSCFL

-394 TESHIM
+394 TESHIV
-400 STFAKEFQVGNMPVT
+400 STFAKEFGIENLPVT

-424 MGTAGMDQIWSAL
+424 MGTAGMDQIWCGL
-437 GALDSQKLSGICT
+437 GALESQKLTGICT

-458 FTENLD
+458 FKDNLD
-464 YFLEDRE
+464 FFLENKE
-471 FQDKKDIV
+471 FNSQKDIA

-494 LISKDLTLDLINKRY
+494 LISSNLTEELLQRRFTEKELKAWKKKREATLKLREKNFELAV
-509 NSSELSKWQG
+509 NSD
-519 LQEKTLESRAQ
+519 
-530 NKLAAINNEIEPI
+530 IEPI

-556 DISRTNI
+556 EISKKNI
-563 KTSTGFDYEL
+563 KTKTGFKNAL
-573 SSDLRDEDYSV
+573 NSDITKSDF

>member
-1 MQWRKTVVSNKPIPC
+1 MAKPIPC
-16 LVGFGGIT
+16 LVGFGGLT
-24 PAGRASHNLSYSRMT
+24 PAGRGSHNLSYSRMI
-39 YDFQSE
+39 YDLESDQNKF
-45 QEKINY
+45 NY
-51 LKSVLSLCGLID
+51 LKSVLTLCGLID
-63 ETLDS
+63 ET
-68 SEINQFVK
+68 SEAPEIEQLIL
-76 SKEEE
+76 SKENE
-81 VLNNTLMRQLD
+81 VLENTLMRKLD
-92 YKFFRETFWTYDY
+92 YEFFRNTFWSYDY
-105 EMPANACAQLPF
+105 EMPANACGQLPYR
-117 QLDPVKHYASRQH
+117 LDPVTHYASRQH
-130 PKALGMSILGIADAI
+130 PKALGMSIVGFTDAM
-145 SDTGLDLKKKI
+145 SDAGFDLRKEI

-177 HSGDGLFA
+177 YSGDGLFA
-185 SHPLGQR
+185 SYPMGKR
-192 ATSKHISF
+192 ASSKHISF

-276 ERMKNLQALLGE
+276 ERMTNLQQLLGE
-288 GEDLNYKNFCRPFG
+288 GDDLDYTKFCRPFG

-323 ALETGANIRGAF
+323 ALEVGANIRGCF

-364 KDIEKVFG
+364 KDIETVFG
-372 EKVLQNQSCFI
+372 SKTLQEKSCFL

-394 TESHIM
+394 TESHII
-400 STFAKEFQVGNMPVT
+400 STFAKEFGIENLPVT

-424 MGTAGMDQIWSAL
+424 MGTAGMDQIWCGL
-437 GALDSQKLSGICT
+437 GALESQKLTGICT

-458 FTENLD
+458 FKDNLD
-464 YFLEDRE
+464 FFLDNKE
-471 FQDKKDIV
+471 FDSQKDIA

-494 LISKDLTLDLINKRY
+494 LISSSLTEELLQRRFTEKELKAWKKKREATLKLREK
-509 NSSELSKWQG
+509 NFEL
-519 LQEKTLESRAQ
+519 
-530 NKLAAINNEIEPI
+530 AINSDIEPI

-556 DISRTNI
+556 EISKKNI
-563 KTSTGFDYEL
+563 KTKTGFNYAL
-573 SSDLRDEDYSV
+573 NSDLTKSDF

>member
-1 MQWRKTVVSNKPIPC
+1 MAKPIPC
-16 LVGFGGIT
+16 LVGFGGLT
-24 PAGRASHNLSYSRMT
+24 PAGRGSHNLSYSRMI
-39 YDFQSE
+39 YDLESDQNKF
-45 QEKINY
+45 NY
-51 LKSVLSLCGLID
+51 LKSVLTLCGLID
-63 ETLDS
+63 ETTEAT
-68 SEINQFVK
+68 EIEQLIL
-76 SKEEE
+76 SKENE
-81 VLNNTLMRQLD
+81 VLENTLMRKLD
-92 YKFFRETFWTYDY
+92 YEFFRNTFWSYDY
-105 EMPANACAQLPF
+105 EMPANACGQLPF
-117 QLDPVKHYASRQH
+117 RLDPVTHYASRQH
-130 PKALGMSILGIADAI
+130 PKALGMSIVGFTDAM
-145 SDTGLDLKKKI
+145 SDAGFDLRKEI

-177 HSGDGLFA
+177 YSGDGLFA
-185 SHPLGQR
+185 SYPMGKR
-192 ATSKHISF
+192 ASSKHISF

-276 ERMKNLQALLGE
+276 ERMTNLQQLLGE
-288 GEDLNYKNFCRPFG
+288 GDDLDYTKFCRPFG

-323 ALETGANIRGAF
+323 ALEVGANIRGCF

-364 KDIEKVFG
+364 KDIETVFG
-372 EKVLQNQSCFI
+372 SKTLQEKSCFL

-394 TESHIM
+394 TESHIV
-400 STFAKEFQVGNMPVT
+400 STFAKEFGIENLPVT

-424 MGTAGMDQIWSAL
+424 MGTAGMDQIWCGV
-437 GALDSQKLSGICT
+437 GALESQKLTGICT

-458 FTENLD
+458 FKDNLD
-464 YFLEDRE
+464 FFLENKE
-471 FQDKKDIV
+471 FNSQKDIA

-494 LISKDLTLDLINKRY
+494 LISSNLTEELLQRRFTEKELKAWKKKREATLKLREKNFELAV
-509 NSSELSKWQG
+509 NSD
-519 LQEKTLESRAQ
+519 
-530 NKLAAINNEIEPI
+530 IEPI

-556 DISRTNI
+556 EISKKNI
-563 KTSTGFDYEL
+563 KTKTGFNYAL
-573 SSDLRDEDYSV
+573 NSDLTKSDF

>member
-1 MQWRKTVVSNKPIPC
+1 MAKPIPC
-16 LVGFGGIT
+16 LVGFGGLT
-24 PAGRASHNLSYSRMT
+24 PAGRGSHNLSYSRMI
-39 YDFQSE
+39 YDLESDQNKF
-45 QEKINY
+45 NY
-51 LKSVLSLCGLID
+51 LKSVLTLCGLID
-63 ETLDS
+63 ETTEAT
-68 SEINQFVK
+68 EIEQLIL
-76 SKEEE
+76 SKENE
-81 VLNNTLMRQLD
+81 VLENTLMRKLD
-92 YKFFRETFWTYDY
+92 YEFFRNTFWSYDY
-105 EMPANACAQLPF
+105 EMPANACGQLPF
-117 QLDPVKHYASRQH
+117 RLDPVTHYASRQH
-130 PKALGMSILGIADAI
+130 PKALGMSIVGFTDAM
-145 SDTGLDLKKKI
+145 SDAGFDLRKEI

-177 HSGDGLFA
+177 YSGDGLFA
-185 SHPLGQR
+185 SYPMGKR
-192 ATSKHISF
+192 ASSKHISF

-276 ERMKNLQALLGE
+276 ERMTNLQQLLGE
-288 GEDLNYKNFCRPFG
+288 GDDLDYTKFCRPFG

-323 ALETGANIRGAF
+323 ALEVGANIRGCF

-364 KDIEKVFG
+364 KDIETVFG
-372 EKVLQNQSCFI
+372 TRTLQEKSCFL

-394 TESHIM
+394 TESHIV
-400 STFAKEFQVGNMPVT
+400 STFAKEFGIENLPVT

-424 MGTAGMDQIWSAL
+424 MGTAGMDQIWCGL
-437 GALDSQKLSGICT
+437 GALESQKLTGICT

-458 FTENLD
+458 FKDNLD
-464 YFLEDRE
+464 FFLENKE
-471 FQDKKDIV
+471 FNSQKDIA

-494 LISKDLTLDLINKRY
+494 LISSNLTEELLQRRFTDKELKAWKKKREATLKLREKNFELAV
-509 NSSELSKWQG
+509 NSD
-519 LQEKTLESRAQ
+519 
-530 NKLAAINNEIEPI
+530 IEPI

-556 DISRTNI
+556 EISKKNI
-563 KTSTGFDYEL
+563 KTKTGFNYAL
-573 SSDLRDEDYSV
+573 NSDLTKSDF

>member
-1 MQWRKTVVSNKPIPC
+1 MAKPIPC
-16 LVGFGGIT
+16 LVGFGGLT
-24 PAGRASHNLSYSRMT
+24 PAGRGSHNLSYSRMI
-39 YDFQSE
+39 YDLESDQNKF
-45 QEKINY
+45 NY
-51 LKSVLSLCGLID
+51 LKSVLTLCGLID
-63 ETLDS
+63 ETTEAT
-68 SEINQFVK
+68 EIEQLIL
-76 SKEEE
+76 SKENE
-81 VLNNTLMRQLD
+81 VLENTLMRKLD
-92 YKFFRETFWTYDY
+92 YEFFRNTFWSYDY
-105 EMPANACAQLPF
+105 EMPANACGQLPF
-117 QLDPVKHYASRQH
+117 RLDPVTHYASRQH
-130 PKALGMSILGIADAI
+130 PKALGMSIVGFTDAM
-145 SDTGLDLKKKI
+145 SDAGFDLRKEI
-156 DTYGRDKVGCF
+156 DSYGRDKVGCF

-177 HSGDGLFA
+177 YSGDGLFA
-185 SHPLGQR
+185 SYPMGKR
-192 ATSKHISF
+192 ASSKHISF

-276 ERMKNLQALLGE
+276 ERMTNLQQLLGE
-288 GEDLNYKNFCRPFG
+288 GEDLNYTKFCRPFG

-323 ALETGANIRGAF
+323 ALEVGANIRGCF

-364 KDIEKVFG
+364 KDIETVFG
-372 EKVLQNQSCFI
+372 SKTLQEKSCFL

-394 TESHIM
+394 TESHIV
-400 STFAKEFQVGNMPVT
+400 STFAKEFGIENLPVT

-424 MGTAGMDQIWSAL
+424 MGTAGMDQIWCGL
-437 GALDSQKLSGICT
+437 GALESQKLTGICT

-458 FTENLD
+458 FKENLD
-464 YFLEDRE
+464 FFLENKE
-471 FQDKKDIV
+471 FNSQKDIA

-494 LISKDLTLDLINKRY
+494 LISSNLTEELLQRRFTEKELKAWKKKREATLKLREK
-509 NSSELSKWQG
+509 NFELAVNG
-519 LQEKTLESRAQ
+519 
-530 NKLAAINNEIEPI
+530 EIKPI

-556 DISRTNI
+556 EISKKNI
-563 KTSTGFDYEL
+563 KTKTGFNYAL
-573 SSDLRDEDYSV
+573 NSDLTKSDF

>member
-1 MQWRKTVVSNKPIPC
+1 MAKPIPC
-16 LVGFGGIT
+16 LVGFGGLT
-24 PAGRASHNLSYSRMT
+24 PAGRGSHNLSYSRMI
-39 YDFQSE
+39 YDLESDQNKF
-45 QEKINY
+45 NY
-51 LKSVLSLCGLID
+51 LKSVLTLCGLID
-63 ETLDS
+63 ETTEAT
-68 SEINQFVK
+68 EIEQLIL
-76 SKEEE
+76 SKENE
-81 VLNNTLMRQLD
+81 VLQNTLMRKLD
-92 YKFFRETFWTYDY
+92 YEFFRNTFWSYDY
-105 EMPANACAQLPF
+105 EMPANACGQLPF
-117 QLDPVKHYASRQH
+117 RLDPVTHYASRQH
-130 PKALGMSILGIADAI
+130 PKALGMSIVGFTDAM
-145 SDTGLDLKKKI
+145 SDAGFDLRKEI

-177 HSGDGLFA
+177 YSGDGLFA
-185 SHPLGQR
+185 SYPMGKR
-192 ATSKHISF
+192 ASSKHISF

-276 ERMKNLQALLGE
+276 ERMTNLQQLLGE
-288 GEDLNYKNFCRPFG
+288 GDDLDYTKFCRPFG

-323 ALETGANIRGAF
+323 ALEVGANIRGCF

-364 KDIEKVFG
+364 KDIETVFG
-372 EKVLQNQSCFI
+372 SKILQEKSCFL

-394 TESHIM
+394 TESHII
-400 STFAKEFQVGNMPVT
+400 STFAKEFGIENLPVT

-424 MGTAGMDQIWSAL
+424 MGTAGMDQIWCGL
-437 GALDSQKLSGICT
+437 GALESQKLTGICT
-450 IPKLADDV
+450 ITKLADDV
-458 FTENLD
+458 FKDNLD
-464 YFLEDRE
+464 FFLDNKE
-471 FQDKKDIV
+471 FTSQKDIA

-494 LISKDLTLDLINKRY
+494 LISSSLTEELLQRRFTEKELKTWKKKREATLQLREKNFELAV
-509 NSSELSKWQG
+509 NSD
-519 LQEKTLESRAQ
+519 
-530 NKLAAINNEIEPI
+530 IEPI

-556 DISRTNI
+556 EISKKNI
-563 KTSTGFDYEL
+563 KTKTGFNYAL
-573 SSDLRDEDYSV
+573 NSDLTKSDF